1 MLRLLSKPERSRL
14 SRTSS
19 QGIRGLERHD
29 GKEVRDN
36 MWLFSFVRAGAASW
50 LGDER
55 GQGTTEYVLL
65 ILGVVLFLIVAAL
78 ALQGILNG
86 AIDQISTWVS
96 QQNAP

>member
-1 MLRLLSKPERSRL
+1 MEWFALVWTWARSQL
-14 SRTSS
+14 H
-19 QGIRGLERHD
+19 L
-29 GKEVRDN
+29 
-36 MWLFSFVRAGAASW
+36 
-50 LGDER
+50 DER

-86 AIDQISTWVS
+86 AIDQISTWIS